1 MARSPAPAI
10 AIAAATGT
18 RTRTRTR
25 PSTSTSTRTRTRTRT
40 RTDRADRADP
50 AAENSF
56 DPGQG
61 PGHAVNMGQ
70 AQGFEYATRRDGAVV
85 ITHHGTVAAVLRGR
99 RAEQFLDEAAGDPQG
114 AMARWT
120 GNYQHGNE
128 RTAKQHPRNRTRH

>member
-40 RTDRADRADP
+40 DRADP